1 MSPASN
7 QPSRSFATVKTQK
20 FSSIKHLTLENLKLR
35 LVIDLRRTYI
45 NNPSKVIAN
54 YLKPLAKN

>member
-7 QPSRSFATVKTQK
+7 QPSRLFATVKTQK
-20 FSSIKHLTLENLKLR
+20 FSSIKHLTLENL
-35 LVIDLRRTYI
+35 VIDLRRTYI
-45 NNPSKVIAN
+45 NNASKVIAN